1 MKEVYVSVL
10 EIRPFWRYAVGP
22 ASEHTPA
29 IPFYREREAVAFF
42 EEAKAALPFCGV
54 IVYKRRWFSRTI
66 ETHQQYTPP
75 KS

>member
-1 MKEVYVSVL
+1 MSHEFVSVL

-29 IPFYREREAVAFF
+29 IPFYRKRDAVAFF
-42 EEAKAALPFCGV
+42 EEAKREIPFCGV
-54 IVYKRRWFSRTI
+54 ILYRRRWFSRTI
-66 ETHQQYTPP
+66 TTVQEYTPP